1 MTNTT
6 KVEYPIKP
14 ITSIDDDQVLMQLPI
29 NVREQLGQEVE
40 SGFHLFLHRRDLFFE
55 NGLVQY
61 VLGETTAHVEL
72 D

>member
-14 ITSIDDDQVLMQLPI
+14 ITSIDDDKVLMQLPI

>member
-6 KVEYPIKP
+6 KLKYTIKP
-14 ITSIDDDQVLMQLPI
+14 LVSIDDDKLLLQLPI

-61 VLGETTAHVEL
+61 VLGEKTVNVEL
-72 D
+72 N